1 MKHKT
6 LFGILVSVFYLAFM
20 ALVIVLPIVLVKVDN
35 SVPAKATFIVFNC
48 LYLTGLFA
56 YLMGLIVKGDD
67 FYRNFPLNMAVP
79 AKMYPIFFAHLLAS
93 SLMFAFVPFGYSW
106 ISLIVEFVLLVVFSL
121 VIAKVG
127 VGATIVKDQ
136 QDQTKAKVDWMNSV
150 KGKVSLMKGD
160 ADKVDFSIKDEIS
173 DDIERIETTLDSSY
187 PASPAE
193 AAQVEKEICDNVD
206 LLSSL
211 LKTLVDSQVRSA
223 DKFTAITDEVIKE
236 IVQRSVISKAHK

>member
-6 LFGILVSVFYLAFM
+6 LFGFLASVFYLAFM
-20 ALVIVLPIVLVKVDN
+20 ALVIVLPIVLVKADN
-35 SVPAKATFIVFNC
+35 SVPAKATFIIFNC

-67 FYRNFPLNMAVP
+67 FYRDFPLNMAVP
-79 AKMYPIFFAHLLAS
+79 AKMYPIFFAHLLVS

-106 ISLIVEFVLLVVFSL
+106 VSLIVEFVLFIVFAL
-121 VIAKVG
+121 IIAKVG
-127 VGATIVKDQ
+127 VGAVIVKDQ

-150 KGKVSLMKGD
+150 KEKVSLMKGD

-173 DDIERIETTLDSSY
+173 DDLERIGTALNSSY

-211 LKTLVDSQVRSA
+211 LKALVDSQVRSA
-223 DKFTAITDEVIKE
+223 DKFTAISDEIIKE
-236 IVQRSVISKAHK
+236 VGERTSISKMHK

>member
-6 LFGILVSVFYLAFM
+6 LFGILASVFYLAFM
-20 ALVIVLPIVLVKVDN
+20 ALVIVLPIVLVKADN

-79 AKMYPIFFAHLLAS
+79 AKMYPIFFVHLLAS

-106 ISLIVEFVLLVVFSL
+106 ISLIVEFVLLVVFAL

-127 VGATIVKDQ
+127 VGAAIVKDQ
-136 QDQTKAKVDWMNSV
+136 QDQTKAKVDWINTV
-150 KGKVSLMKGD
+150 KGKVSLMKGGRRQGRFLD
-160 ADKVDFSIKDEIS
+160 QRRNIRRSRADWNRAGFQLSGES
-173 DDIERIETTLDSSY
+173 GRGC
-187 PASPAE
+187 ASR
-193 AAQVEKEICDNVD
+193 KRD
-206 LLSSL
+206 LR
-211 LKTLVDSQVRSA
+211 Q
-223 DKFTAITDEVIKE
+223 
-236 IVQRSVISKAHK
+236 H